1 MSPRN
6 LESIVSRQVQL
17 WEMRQEHPVDASS
30 GIAAKSAKAG
40 QVGGPGLG
48 GEKNPIR
55 HPWLHYWGDA
65 IVAELTRLNQIDEH
79 AEAFLNDG
87 MNERANDQTEPGRDT
102 SQRRPRPS
110 SKRIGP
116 KRIANRT

>member
-1 MSPRN
+1 
-6 LESIVSRQVQL
+6 
-17 WEMRQEHPVDASS
+17 MRQEHPVEASS
-30 GIAAKSAKAG
+30 GIATKSAKAG

-48 GEKNPIR
+48 GEKHPIR

-87 MNERANDQTEPGRDT
+87 MNERPTDPTEPRREP
-102 SQRRPRPS
+102 SQWRSRPS
-110 SKRIGP
+110 GKRSGP